1 MDDNFP
7 TKVIL
12 RQKPKICLL
21 PFVTTPLVI
30 VFCCLYVVAHR
41 RRRWQLW
48 CVTQLWRQC
57 PVHLWPW
64 SSVVRLSVQ
73 PRICRYTCI
82 SCSAYAH
89 RQASLF
95 FVQSYNQQYDVG
107 PINQEV
113 KTRNMGGGVQDGLGQ
128 TGIDWYS
135 VHVTNDGSIRVR
147 YAALVMMLTM
157 ISAVDTTS
165 FH

>member
-113 KTRNMGGGVQDGLGQ
+113 KTRNMGGGSRRP
-128 TGIDWYS
+128 W
-135 VHVTNDGSIRVR
+135 TNRNRLIQRTCNERRLNTSKICSSCDDADDDIRCW
-147 YAALVMMLTM
+147 
-157 ISAVDTTS
+157 
-165 FH
+165 HH